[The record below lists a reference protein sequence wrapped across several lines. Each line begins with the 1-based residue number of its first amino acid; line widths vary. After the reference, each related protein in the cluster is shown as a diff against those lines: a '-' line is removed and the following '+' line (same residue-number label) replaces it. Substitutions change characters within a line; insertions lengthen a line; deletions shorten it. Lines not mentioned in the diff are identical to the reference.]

1 MGSIFK
7 LIIVLVASIGGS
19 YLVLKMFKIISDSR
33 EKSNSIDDISSIEFP
48 KKNLSE
54 PNSIGNSESFQ

>member
-7 LIIVLVASIGGS
+7 LIIVLIASIGGS

-33 EKSNSIDDISSIEFP
+33 EKSNRIDDISALEYS
-48 KKNLSE
+48 KKDLTE
-54 PNSIGNSESFQ
+54 PDSVGNGGSFM

>member
-1 MGSIFK
+1 MSSIFK

-33 EKSNSIDDISSIEFP
+33 EKSTKIDDVSSIEYP

-54 PNSIGNSESFQ
+54 PSTVGNGKGF

>member
-7 LIIVLVASIGGS
+7 LIIVLIASTGGS

-33 EKSNSIDDISSIEFP
+33 EKSNRIDDVSSIEYP

-54 PNSIGNSESFQ
+54 HNTVGNSESF

>member
-33 EKSNSIDDISSIEFP
+33 EKSNRIDDISSIEYS
-48 KKNLSE
+48 KKSLSE
-54 PNSIGNSESFQ
+54 PNTVGNSEIF